1 MTTCARSSLAVRS
14 EIFSVRR
21 RGIDVPWYR
30 FRRVRGDAVTAARG
44 RRRPFYRAALAA
56 PPRPGGHHRHS
67 RLAAGRATAAII
79 DSKTPKCARARS
91 TTLFDLHRHV
101 RPRGHRSAR
110 REARHDALDA
120 RRAIAGAIPG
130 DRSAKQRA
138 LCGHGPDHHVGWIR
152 SRTRYDAAPCSARSR
167 SEDCESGRA
176 GSRYPGAS

>member
-1 MTTCARSSLAVRS
+1 MTTCARSSLPVRLK
-14 EIFSVRR
+14 FFPCDGPALTR
-21 RGIDVPWYR
+21 RGTV
-30 FRRVRGDAVTAARG
+30 RRVRGDAVPAARD

-67 RLAAGRATAAII
+67 RLAAGCATAAIV

-91 TTLFDLHRHV
+91 ATLFDLHRRV
-101 RPRGHRSAR
+101 RPRRNRSPR
-110 REARHDALDA
+110 REARHDALDT

-130 DRSAKQRA
+130 DRSAKQRP
-138 LCGHGPDHHVGWIR
+138 LCGHGPDHHLGWIR